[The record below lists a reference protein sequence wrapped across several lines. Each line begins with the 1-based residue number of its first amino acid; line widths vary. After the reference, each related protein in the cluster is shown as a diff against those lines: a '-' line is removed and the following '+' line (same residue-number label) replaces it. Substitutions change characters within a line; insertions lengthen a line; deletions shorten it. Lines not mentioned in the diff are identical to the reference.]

1 MITGLKTPYKILGQL
16 SSYHQREA
24 LESIEEGGVKYYD
37 VFLVENS
44 RLVDD
49 RTFKSIERVREY
61 LEALVSLGYDG
72 LKWHVYFGDGRALV
86 FLRNE
91 DFRKRFYEG
100 EVCVETFRNVEFY
113 DIEVFE
119 RDYYY
124 VISGVK

>member
-1 MITGLKTPYKILGQL
+1 MNLCKLLKVLRRG
-16 SSYHQREA
+16 SA
-24 LESIEEGGVKYYD
+24 KYYD

-61 LEALVSLGYDG
+61 LEALVSLGYNG

-91 DFRKRFYEG
+91 DF
-100 EVCVETFRNVEFY
+100 
-113 DIEVFE
+113 
-119 RDYYY
+119 
-124 VISGVK
+124 

>member
-61 LEALVSLGYDG
+61 LEALVSLGYNG

-91 DFRKRFYEG
+91 NFRK
-100 EVCVETFRNVEFY
+100 
-113 DIEVFE
+113 
-119 RDYYY
+119 
-124 VISGVK
+124 